1 VNRSGGHQI
10 ETKLSRLEENMMTQI
25 YGGHIAAKYMKDV
38 EQVEMVFTLSGGHI
52 ENLLD
57 GLNTYDI
64 KTIDVRHEQ
73 AAAMMAHA
81 WSIYKNKPG
90 VCLVTAGPGFTNAL
104 TGIANAF
111 LDNAPLVVL
120 CGRHPLRD
128 DLKGALQEM
137 NQIDMVK
144 PITKWSATCYD
155 IKRIPEYLATA
166 FRQATQGKPGP
177 VFLELPPDIL
187 FVSMDE
193 KEVHFPAKKTH
204 RTVTRPHDAEL
215 EEAATL
221 INSARRPLF
230 IGGSGIGMSGSDQ
243 SFKHFIE
250 KIGFPFALLNNGR
263 GVLPDTHPLSINDGA
278 FTAVSAVAPQADVI
292 IAAGIRFNWV
302 MQATKLFP
310 DAKVVRIDIDPN
322 EIDRNRT
329 SEVGLAGDCGQVF
342 DALVPLVNATRHDD
356 WVGKVKKAYKAFM
369 TTEIEQ
375 KNTASDPIHP
385 FRLVARI
392 MEEFGTDAYYVSDG
406 GDTSYYSMA
415 GFLSEHK
422 AGVLTPAGALLG
434 CLGTGIPFAMAAKLA
449 HPDKPVILLH
459 GDGSFGFN
467 AMEFDTMVRHN
478 IPVVCVINND
488 CAWGMIKHSQE
499 MSLGCDRC
507 TCAELGMRHYE
518 KVVEGLGGY
527 GELVT
532 KDEDINPAIKRAVAS
547 GKPACVNVVTDPTVS
562 SPATAMF
569 YQNLSDF

>member
-1 VNRSGGHQI
+1 MSQIHGGH
-10 ETKLSRLEENMMTQI
+10 L
-25 YGGHIAAKYMKDV
+25 AAKYMKEV
-38 EQVEMVFTLSGGHI
+38 ENVEMVFTLSGGHI

-57 GLNTYDI
+57 GLNQYDI

-73 AAAMMAHA
+73 AASMMAHA
-81 WSIYKNKPG
+81 WSIYKNQPG

-120 CGRHPLRD
+120 SGRHPLRD
-128 DLKGALQEM
+128 DLTGALQEM
-137 NQIDMVK
+137 NQVDMVK
-144 PITKWSATCYD
+144 PITKWCATCYD

-166 FRQATQGKPGP
+166 FRQAAQGRPGP

-187 FVSMDE
+187 FISMDE
-193 KEVHFPAKKTH
+193 KEISFPAKKFHKTM
-204 RTVTRPHDAEL
+204 TRPHDSEL
-215 EEAATL
+215 EAAAKL
-221 INSARRPLF
+221 INYAKKPLF
-230 IGGSGIGMSGSDQ
+230 IGGSGVGMSASDQ
-243 SFKHFIE
+243 STKTFIE
-250 KIGFPFALLNNGR
+250 KTGFPFALLNNGR
-263 GVLPDTHPLSINDGA
+263 GVLPDSHPLSINDGG
-278 FTAVSAVAPQADVI
+278 FTGLIAVAPQADVI

-329 SEVGLAGDCGQVF
+329 SEVGLVGDCGQVF
-342 DALVPLVNATRHDD
+342 DALTPLVNPARHDA
-356 WVGKVKKAYKAFM
+356 WLGKVKNAYKAFM

-375 KNTASDPIHP
+375 KNTPSDPIHP
-385 FRLVARI
+385 FRLVGRI
-392 MEEFGTDAYYVSDG
+392 MEEFGEDAYYVADG
-406 GDTSYYSMA
+406 GDTSYYGMA

-422 AGVLTPAGALLG
+422 AGVMTPAAALLG
-434 CLGTGIPFAMAAKLA
+434 CLGTGIPFAIAAKLA

-467 AMEFDTMVRHN
+467 SMEFDTMVRHN
-478 IPVVCVINND
+478 IPVVCVVNND

-499 MSLGCDRC
+499 MSIGSDRC
-507 TCAELGMRHYE
+507 TCSGLGLRHYE

-527 GELVT
+527 GELVS
-532 KDEDINPAIKRAVAS
+532 KDADIIPALKRALES
-547 GKPACVNVVTDPTVS
+547 GKPACVNVITDPTVT
-562 SPATAMF
+562 SPATVMF